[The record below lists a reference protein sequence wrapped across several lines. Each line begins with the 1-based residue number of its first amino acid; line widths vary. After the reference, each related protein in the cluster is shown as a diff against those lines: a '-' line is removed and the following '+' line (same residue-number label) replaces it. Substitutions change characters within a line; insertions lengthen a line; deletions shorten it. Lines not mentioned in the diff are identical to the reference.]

1 MDGHDPDADIVLL
14 LSNPGYPGMVGRDV
28 EQAASIA
35 AALSPAAT
43 QRVAI
48 PVSSGQ
54 VDGQTYA
61 AFTRRVLPNSNRL
74 KFWLYRHFVA
84 PRIATWL
91 TEVASDSRVD
101 VVEAVDRERLFYEPL
116 AALAE
121 DSRMPEAVR
130 SDVEESYAFV
140 RRPEA
145 ALFTSVE
152 HGDFWFGNVLVPRR
166 SRLGWG
172 PFSGEFHVIDWGGSR
187 LDGYACIDVVRYAL
201 SLYRPGSR
209 AAGRLLHLYCR
220 ALGISGEQA
229 RAFCYTS
236 LAQLGFRLEEFPVS
250 RYVELVRQVSGY
262 LALHTR

>member
-1 MDGHDPDADIVLL
+1 M
-14 LSNPGYPGMVGRDV
+14 
-28 EQAASIA
+28 A
-35 AALSPAAT
+35 AALSPAAA

-61 AFTRRVLPNSNRL
+61 AFTRRVLPSSNRL
-74 KFWLYRHFVA
+74 KFWLYRQFVA
-84 PRIATWL
+84 PKIATWL
-91 TEVASDSRVD
+91 TEVVSDSRVD

-121 DSRMPEAVR
+121 NSRMPEAVR

-152 HGDFWFGNVLVPRR
+152 HGDFWSGNVLVARR
-166 SRLGWG
+166 SRRGWN
-172 PFSGEFHVIDWGGSR
+172 PVSGEFYVIDWGASR
-187 LDGYACIDVVRYAL
+187 LNGYACIDVVRYAL
-201 SLYRPGSR
+201 SLYRPRSR
-209 AAGRLLHLYCR
+209 AAGRLLNRYCR
-220 ALGISGEQA
+220 ALGVSGEQA

-236 LAQLGFRLEEFPVS
+236 LAQLGFRLEGFPVS
-250 RYVELVRQVSGY
+250 RYVELVRQISTF